1 MELTPVKSSGSEVT
15 VDIKI
20 KPNHALPIPVRLVII
35 SPYFESLAPLKIM
48 IAEQATN
55 PVMVNINAGITHC
68 ERFYVKLLLIFI
80 LPQVLPVMEVSWYRS
95 YFW

>member
-1 MELTPVKSSGSEVT
+1 
-15 VDIKI
+15 
-20 KPNHALPIPVRLVII
+20 
-35 SPYFESLAPLKIM
+35 M

-80 LPQVLPVMEVSWYRS
+80 LPQVLPVMEVSWYRP